1 MTLSKHHLAIPAAVV
16 LVIGAVLIAAFAV
29 WENHANEPILT
40 LHLFE
45 SRAFTV
51 AVILSF
57 LVGVALFGTL
67 TFLPLYAQGVLGYSA
82 QDSGLVLA
90 PMMLGFVIGRLHLI
104 GRMRLSF
111 GGGYQIATTHF
122 HTNNHNAIVRGGQS
136 FTANYPVVSE
146 RGMLES
152 AGLNPA

>member
-1 MTLSKHHLAIPAAVV
+1 MSLTV
-16 LVIGAVLIAAFAV
+16 AVLYRARKQAV
-29 WENHANEPILT
+29 PEHGISASV
-40 LHLFE
+40 F

-90 PMMLGFVIGRLHLI
+90 PMMIGFVIGSLI
-104 GRMRLSF
+104 GGQL
-111 GGGYQIATTHF
+111 TTR
-122 HTNNHNAIVRGGQS
+122 TGRYKVQ
-136 FTANYPVVSE
+136 T
-146 RGMLES
+146 
-152 AGLNPA
+152 